1 MTKKLL
7 LKSLFLLLC
16 VMVGTSNVWAQSDK
30 SATYTSNVT
39 LSTSGGTSASTAK
52 VKVTGTTEYDAIKAG
67 TSKIAGAV
75 KITVP
80 SGAKYLHLHIA
91 GWNGESV
98 TISVTPNTNI
108 DNKSISLTADA
119 GISGSGTTYTLSAP
133 AKATTDYY
141 KVITFT
147 NALTANTDFTFTA
160 SSGKRFVIWGVNS
173 EEESSAYTVT
183 YNANGADSGTVP
195 TDATEYASGATVTV
209 LGNTGSLVKTGYT
222 FDGWN
227 TQANGEG
234 TNYTAGNTFTI
245 SANTTLYAKWTDPRA
260 TTEVNIDD
268 SGITN
273 TNKFVSTD
281 AGSLSASVT
290 YGSPATAIPAATVTW
305 SSSEESVATINST
318 TGAITL
324 VGAGTTTITA
334 SYAGDESYKASS
346 NTYELTVTNENPNL
360 STIWSEDFS
369 GYSADDVPT
378 GGTYS
383 YACVNGGSNTKIYA
397 ANLAEGTSPELLVGK
412 NNGTFTAT
420 IPLITSTYGY
430 SGDLILTYKTN
441 ATALNVKTTTDGI
454 TVDGEAKKGDG
465 VSFNTKDTHT
475 ITFKGVTSSTEN
487 ITIVFTATS
496 GSNVRLDDILLQGEK
511 VALSKVATPS
521 ISPASGAVASGTEV
535 TITCATDDASI
546 YFTTDGATP
555 TSSSTLYDPANKPTI
570 TTATTIKAIAV
581 KGGLTD
587 SEVASASYTIA
598 EPCATPTFSV
608 VAGEV
613 AKGTTVTISTE
624 TDGATIYYTT
634 NGTTPTTS
642 STVYSSAITI
652 NSAVTIKAIAA
663 KEGHANSEVAS
674 ASYTIID
681 YATLPFSFNN
691 GKSSIASTTGLTES
705 GLGSDYSS
713 APKLKFDSTN
723 DYLILKV
730 NEVPDELKFDIK
742 GNGFSGG
749 TFKVQ
754 YSADG
759 SAYSDLETYTSLDD
773 TQTET
778 LAIPATT
785 HYIKWIYTSKS
796 SGNVALGNIK
806 LYACESVAISDA
818 GWATYCSSKALDF
831 TDVTGLTAY
840 TASKDGDVV
849 KFNKVTGKVPA
860 NEGLLVKGAT
870 TNIPVCASASA
881 IENLLVGVT
890 VNTNKDANTIF
901 VLKNGANGIGFYKN
915 TNAFTVRAN
924 SAYLDATDVAGAR
937 TFIALD
943 DEETTNIDLT
953 PVFSKGEAVVYDL
966 QGRRVAQPTKGLY
979 IVNGKKVVIK

>member
-16 VMVGTSNVWAQSDK
+16 MIGEASNVWANEVTFTPGTDTGETSVTK
-30 SATYTSNVT
+30 SSVT
-39 LSTSGGTSASTAK
+39 CTMNTMNNSSYYQIYANSSGTFSISSGSITKIEFTCTAS
-52 VKVTGTTEYDAIKAG
+52 G
-67 TSKIAGAV
+67 TSKYGPGNASANVG
-75 KITVP
+75 TYSY
-80 SGAKYLHLHIA
+80 SGNKGTWTGNA
-91 GWNGESV
+91 ESV
-98 TISVTPNTNI
+98 TISSTAQVRM
-108 DNKSISLTADA
+108 SSLTITYTPATPAYTITAQSNNDSY
-119 GISGSGTTYTLSAP
+119 GTVSLSGSM
-133 AKATTDYY
+133 
-141 KVITFT
+141 ITGSPKSGYRY
-147 NALTANTDFTFTA
+147 A
-160 SSGKRFVIWGVNS
+160 SP
-173 EEESSAYTVT
+173 AYTVDPE
-183 YNANGADSGTVP
+183 NS
-195 TDATEYASGATVTV
+195 ATVAQEGDLFTV
-209 LGNTGSLVKTGYT
+209 TP
-222 FDGWN
+222 
-227 TQANGEG
+227 
-234 TNYTAGNTFTI
+234 
-245 SANTTLYAKWTDPRA
+245 SANTTVTINFEAIPSHTA
-260 TTEVNIDD
+260 TFSVN
-268 SGITN
+268 GITTSENYLEGANITFPDDPADINGKKFMGWITATIDGTTDEAPSFVN
-273 TNKFVSTD
+273 T
-281 AGSLSASVT
+281 ASVEMGNSDIT
-290 YGSPATAIPAATVTW
+290 YYAVFASAEASGEAVETKIQ
-305 SSSEESVATINST
+305 
-318 TGAITL
+318 TL
-324 VGAGTTTITA
+324 QYDSWTYSGTTTNKTNYRLFGNG
-334 SYAGDESYKASS
+334 SYIESAAFD
-346 NTYELTVTNENPNL
+346 L
-360 STIWSEDFS
+360 SKLSKVIV
-369 GYSADDVPT
+369 Y
-378 GGTYS
+378 GGTY
-383 YACVNGGSNTKIYA
+383 GGSSYNSLTIGDGTNTWKSGTVS
-397 ANLAEGTSPELLVGK
+397 GTSHSTSHTYTDGSTLT
-412 NNGTFTAT
+412 GTNKLRITAT
-420 IPLITSTYGY
+420 
-430 SGDLILTYKTN
+430 
-441 ATALNVKTTTDGI
+441 A
-454 TVDGEAKKGDG
+454 GDG
-465 VSFNTKDTHT
+465 TS
-475 ITFKGVTSSTEN
+475 KGLR
-487 ITIVFTATS
+487 I
-496 GSNVRLDDILLQGEK
+496 
-511 VALSKVATPS
+511 SKVEIFISQPLMNYSSYCTSVVVTTVETPV
-521 ISPASGAVASGTEV
+521 ISPASGPVASGTEV
-535 TITCATDDASI
+535 IITCATDDASI

-570 TTATTIKAIAV
+570 TNATTIKAIAV

-840 TASKDGDVV
+840 TASKEGDVV

-924 SAYLDATDVAGAR
+924 SAYLDATAVAGAR

-953 PVFSKGEAVVYDL
+953 SVFSKGEAVVYDL

>member
-1 MTKKLL
+1 MI
-7 LKSLFLLLC
+7 
-16 VMVGTSNVWAQSDK
+16 GEASNVWANEVTFTPGTDTGETSVTK
-30 SATYTSNVT
+30 SSVT
-39 LSTSGGTSASTAK
+39 CTMNTMNNSSYYQIYANSSGTFSISSGSITKIEFTCTAS
-52 VKVTGTTEYDAIKAG
+52 G
-67 TSKIAGAV
+67 TSKYGPGNASANVG
-75 KITVP
+75 TYSY
-80 SGAKYLHLHIA
+80 SGNKGTWTGNA
-91 GWNGESV
+91 ESV
-98 TISVTPNTNI
+98 TISSTAQVRM
-108 DNKSISLTADA
+108 SSLTITYTPATPAYTITAQSNNDSY
-119 GISGSGTTYTLSAP
+119 GTVSLSGSM
-133 AKATTDYY
+133 
-141 KVITFT
+141 ITGSPKSGYRY
-147 NALTANTDFTFTA
+147 A
-160 SSGKRFVIWGVNS
+160 SP
-173 EEESSAYTVT
+173 AYTVDPE
-183 YNANGADSGTVP
+183 NS
-195 TDATEYASGATVTV
+195 ATVAQEGDLFTV
-209 LGNTGSLVKTGYT
+209 TP
-222 FDGWN
+222 
-227 TQANGEG
+227 
-234 TNYTAGNTFTI
+234 
-245 SANTTLYAKWTDPRA
+245 SANTTVTINFEAIPSHTA
-260 TTEVNIDD
+260 TFSVN
-268 SGITN
+268 GITTSENYLEGANITFPDDPADINGKKFMGWITATIDGTTDEAPSFVN
-273 TNKFVSTD
+273 T
-281 AGSLSASVT
+281 ASVEMGNSDIT
-290 YGSPATAIPAATVTW
+290 YYAVFASAEASGEAVETKIQ
-305 SSSEESVATINST
+305 
-318 TGAITL
+318 TL
-324 VGAGTTTITA
+324 QYDSWTYSGTTTNKTNYRLFGNG
-334 SYAGDESYKASS
+334 SYIESAAFD
-346 NTYELTVTNENPNL
+346 L
-360 STIWSEDFS
+360 SKLSKVIV
-369 GYSADDVPT
+369 Y
-378 GGTYS
+378 GGTY
-383 YACVNGGSNTKIYA
+383 GGSSYNSLTIGDGTNTWKSGTVS
-397 ANLAEGTSPELLVGK
+397 GTSHSTSHTYTDGSTLT
-412 NNGTFTAT
+412 GTNKLRITAT
-420 IPLITSTYGY
+420 
-430 SGDLILTYKTN
+430 
-441 ATALNVKTTTDGI
+441 A
-454 TVDGEAKKGDG
+454 GDG
-465 VSFNTKDTHT
+465 TS
-475 ITFKGVTSSTEN
+475 KGLR
-487 ITIVFTATS
+487 I
-496 GSNVRLDDILLQGEK
+496 
-511 VALSKVATPS
+511 SKVEIFISQPLMNYSSYCTSVVVTTVETPV
-521 ISPASGAVASGTEV
+521 ISPASGPVASGTEV
-535 TITCATDDASI
+535 IITCATDDASI

-570 TTATTIKAIAV
+570 TNATTIKAIAV

-840 TASKDGDVV
+840 TASKEGDVV

-924 SAYLDATDVAGAR
+924 SAYLDATAVAGAR

-953 PVFSKGEAVVYDL
+953 SVFSKGEAVVYDL

>member
-1 MTKKLL
+1 MI
-7 LKSLFLLLC
+7 
-16 VMVGTSNVWAQSDK
+16 VGTSSVWAQSDK
-30 SATYTSNVT
+30 SATYKSNVT
-39 LSTSGGTSASTAK
+39 LSASDGTNASTAK
-52 VKVTGTTEYDAIKAG
+52 VIVTGTTQYDAIKAG
-67 TSKIAGAV
+67 TSSKSGAV

-91 GWNGESV
+91 GWNGEGV

-147 NALTANTDFTFTA
+147 NALTANTEFTFAA

-245 SANTTLYAKWTDPRA
+245 STNTTLYAKWTDLRA
-260 TTEVNIDD
+260 ITEVNIDD

-318 TGAITL
+318 TGVITL

-397 ANLAEGTSPELLVGK
+397 ANLADGTSPELLVGK
-412 NNGTFTAT
+412 NSGTFTAT

-496 GSNVRLDDILLQGEK
+496 SSNVRLDDILLQGEK

-521 ISPASGAVASGTEV
+521 ISPASGPVASGTEV
-535 TITCATDDASI
+535 IITCATDDASI

-890 VNTNKDANTIF
+890 ENTNKDANTIF

-924 SAYLDATDVAGAR
+924 SAYLDATAVAGAR

-979 IVNGKKVVIK
+979 IVNGKKIVIR

>member
-1 MTKKLL
+1 
-7 LKSLFLLLC
+7 
-16 VMVGTSNVWAQSDK
+16 
-30 SATYTSNVT
+30 
-39 LSTSGGTSASTAK
+39 
-52 VKVTGTTEYDAIKAG
+52 
-67 TSKIAGAV
+67 
-75 KITVP
+75 
-80 SGAKYLHLHIA
+80 
-91 GWNGESV
+91 
-98 TISVTPNTNI
+98 
-108 DNKSISLTADA
+108 
-119 GISGSGTTYTLSAP
+119 
-133 AKATTDYY
+133 
-141 KVITFT
+141 
-147 NALTANTDFTFTA
+147 
-160 SSGKRFVIWGVNS
+160 
-173 EEESSAYTVT
+173 
-183 YNANGADSGTVP
+183 
-195 TDATEYASGATVTV
+195 
-209 LGNTGSLVKTGYT
+209 
-222 FDGWN
+222 
-227 TQANGEG
+227 
-234 TNYTAGNTFTI
+234 
-245 SANTTLYAKWTDPRA
+245 
-260 TTEVNIDD
+260 
-268 SGITN
+268 
-273 TNKFVSTD
+273 
-281 AGSLSASVT
+281 
-290 YGSPATAIPAATVTW
+290 
-305 SSSEESVATINST
+305 
-318 TGAITL
+318 
-324 VGAGTTTITA
+324 
-334 SYAGDESYKASS
+334 
-346 NTYELTVTNENPNL
+346 
-360 STIWSEDFS
+360 
-369 GYSADDVPT
+369 
-378 GGTYS
+378 
-383 YACVNGGSNTKIYA
+383 
-397 ANLAEGTSPELLVGK
+397 
-412 NNGTFTAT
+412 
-420 IPLITSTYGY
+420 
-430 SGDLILTYKTN
+430 
-441 ATALNVKTTTDGI
+441 
-454 TVDGEAKKGDG
+454 
-465 VSFNTKDTHT
+465 
-475 ITFKGVTSSTEN
+475 
-487 ITIVFTATS
+487 
-496 GSNVRLDDILLQGEK
+496 
-511 VALSKVATPS
+511 
-521 ISPASGAVASGTEV
+521 
-535 TITCATDDASI
+535 
-546 YFTTDGATP
+546 
-555 TSSSTLYDPANKPTI
+555 
-570 TTATTIKAIAV
+570 
-581 KGGLTD
+581 LTD

-652 NSAVTIKAIAA
+652 NSAVTIKVIAA

-953 PVFSKGEAVVYDL
+953 SVFSKGEAVVYDL

>member
-570 TTATTIKAIAV
+570 TTATTIKAIAM

-652 NSAVTIKAIAA
+652 NSAVTIKVIAA

-840 TASKDGDVV
+840 TASKEGDVV